1 MYTYYYICIAIHC
14 LKGKIN
20 LTIHTETKQNL
31 LVITC
36 SAEFERGVEDGLVWY
51 FHGDIPQQPVTEED
65 VIDFLKGNFIEI
77 ALEGWLDEARLKS
90 NAGFLIGWLSGK
102 LLQKDL

>member
-1 MYTYYYICIAIHC
+1 
-14 LKGKIN
+14 
-20 LTIHTETKQNL
+20 
-31 LVITC
+31 
-36 SAEFERGVEDGLVWY
+36 
-51 FHGDIPQQPVTEED
+51 

-102 LLQKDL
+102 FLQKES